1 MTTSSLAQRIDPW
14 TALKAQF
21 SVIFGVSPTLYHAP
35 GRVNLIGE
43 HTDYN
48 DGFVMPAAIDLSCC
62 VAIAPRDD
70 RRLVVHS
77 ANYNETIE
85 LSLDDN
91 NAPTQHWSD
100 YIRGVAWVLQNA
112 GYRLRGAD
120 LAVLSN
126 IPIGAGLSSSAAIE
140 VATGYALL
148 DASGLQIDRK
158 ELAKLCQKAENEFV
172 GARCGIMDQ
181 FIACFGQ
188 TGNAL
193 VLDCRSLNY
202 RLLPLNGDIRLLICN
217 TMVNHHLAGGEY
229 NVRRSECEEGVR
241 LLAAVIPGVQSLRD
255 ITLVELDRHRA
266 RLTEV
271 LYRRCR
277 HVVTENQ
284 RVTEAAL
291 ALQRNDLSGFGRL
304 MADSHRSLRDDY
316 EVSCPELD
324 IMVEIATKQ
333 EGVYGSRMTGGGF
346 GGCIISLVKEEA
358 IVHLQRTIA
367 DAYEEKTGRR
377 PEIYACTSA
386 EGAGRCKTKDNESTG

>member
-1 MTTSSLAQRIDPW
+1 MITPTPSLAQRLDPW
-14 TALKAQF
+14 TELKIQF
-21 SVIFGVSPTLYHAP
+21 SNIFEAAPTLYRAP

-62 VAIAPRDD
+62 IAIAPRDD

-77 ANYNETIE
+77 TNFNETSE
-85 LSLDDN
+85 FSLDERN
-91 NAPTQHWSD
+91 VRAAHHWSD
-100 YIRGVAWVLQNA
+100 YVRGVAWVLENA
-112 GYRLRGAD
+112 AYKLRGANV
-120 LAVLSN
+120 AVMSN

-140 VATGYALL
+140 VATAYALL
-148 DASGLQIDRK
+148 DISGLQVDRK
-158 ELAKLCQKAENEFV
+158 QLAKLCQKAENEFV

-181 FIACFGQ
+181 FIACHGQ
-188 TGNAL
+188 AGCAL

-202 RLLPLNGDIRLLICN
+202 RLLPLKGDVRLLICN
-217 TMVNHHLAGGEY
+217 TMVDHHIASGEY
-229 NVRRSECEEGVR
+229 NVRRSECEQGVCQ
-241 LLAAVIPGVQSLRD
+241 LATAIPGLKSLRD
-255 ITLVELDRHRA
+255 VTLAEIDSHRDK
-266 RLTEV
+266 LTDV

-284 RVTEAAL
+284 RVTEAAA
-291 ALQRNDLSGFGRL
+291 ALQRDDLNCFGRL

-324 IMVEIATKQ
+324 LMVEIAARQ

-346 GGCIISLVKEEA
+346 GGCTISLVKEDA
-358 IVHLQRTIA
+358 ISRLQQTIA

-377 PEIYACTSA
+377 PEIYVCSPA
-386 EGAGRCKTKDNESTG
+386 EGVGAAR